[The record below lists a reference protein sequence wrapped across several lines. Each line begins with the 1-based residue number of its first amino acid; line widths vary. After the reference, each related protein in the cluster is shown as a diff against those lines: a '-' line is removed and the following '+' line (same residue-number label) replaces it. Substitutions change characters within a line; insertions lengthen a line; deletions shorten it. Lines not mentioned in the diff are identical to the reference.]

1 MTQELLIEN
10 LQLKE
15 KVKELELENQRLKK
29 ETKELSLELT
39 KQSYSSLYEN

>member
-1 MTQELLIEN
+1 MTQELLTEN

-15 KVKELELENQRLKK
+15 KVKELELEIQRLKK
-29 ETKELSLELT
+29 ETKELSLGLT